1 MASSTKANED
11 FPHDEEIFLAV
22 VIADSYDKKL
32 QPCTLNRPRV
42 SMMSQWRVTNN
53 DWMTFLHGKCK
64 WLVTGDI
71 DRSNWSSSQ
80 NLII

>member
-42 SMMSQWRVTNN
+42 SMMSQY
-53 DWMTFLHGKCK
+53 D
-64 WLVTGDI
+64 
-71 DRSNWSSSQ
+71 
-80 NLII
+80 

>member
-42 SMMSQWRVTNN
+42 SMMSQY
-53 DWMTFLHGKCK
+53 DWMTFLHYDGKC
-64 WLVTGDI
+64 WQVT
-71 DRSNWSSSQ
+71 
-80 NLII
+80 

>member
-1 MASSTKANED
+1 MASSTKTNED

-42 SMMSQWRVTNN
+42 SMSQ
-53 DWMTFLHGKCK
+53 
-64 WLVTGDI
+64 
-71 DRSNWSSSQ
+71 
-80 NLII
+80 